1 MRYYIKVC
9 NFKGKEGRFMI
20 QHIVMFRFRETAQG
34 RTKAENLEE
43 AKRRMLA
50 LKEEISQIQGMEV
63 RFAAQG
69 SAPGNYD
76 YILISQ
82 FQSME
87 DLEIY
92 QKHPAHVAFGNFVK
106 ELREP
111 DGRACM
117 DYQL

>member
-1 MRYYIKVC
+1 
-9 NFKGKEGRFMI
+9 
-20 QHIVMFRFRETAQG
+20 
-34 RTKAENLEE
+34 
-43 AKRRMLA
+43 
-50 LKEEISQIQGMEV
+50 
-63 RFAAQG
+63 
-69 SAPGNYD
+69 
-76 YILISQ
+76 
-82 FQSME
+82 ME